1 MKAKYSNALV
11 ELFREVFCWL
21 PLVHVLNGKVMV
33 VHGGLFSQE
42 GVTLDD
48 IRAIDRNMC
57 ESFLMELFHHAVPP
71 TPSSD
76 PSCKVSVQSGSAKSA
91 AARQTSSPRHWQG
104 MPTPAD
110 GNSDGVPAA
119 VPAPKSRDDGPVSN
133 AGSRRARA

>member
-57 ESFLMELFHHAVPP
+57 ESFLMALFHQAVPP

-76 PSCKVSVQSGSAKSA
+76 PSCNVSVQSGSTKA
-91 AARQTSSPRHWQG
+91 AAVRQTSSPRHRLAG
-104 MPTPAD
+104 HAD
-110 GNSDGVPAA
+110 SCTWELRRSACCSPRPQV
-119 VPAPKSRDDGPVSN
+119 SRKLF
-133 AGSRRARA
+133 